1 MEEKGFMYNPG
12 GHILSREWQD
22 IPCQR
27 ISCVANTYGKCA
39 VPSRCV
45 IGEDGKCEGYI
56 IGYDIKKEGVKS

>member
-27 ISCVANTYGKCA
+27 TSCAANMFGTCA

-56 IGYDIKKEGVKS
+56 LKDEVKP